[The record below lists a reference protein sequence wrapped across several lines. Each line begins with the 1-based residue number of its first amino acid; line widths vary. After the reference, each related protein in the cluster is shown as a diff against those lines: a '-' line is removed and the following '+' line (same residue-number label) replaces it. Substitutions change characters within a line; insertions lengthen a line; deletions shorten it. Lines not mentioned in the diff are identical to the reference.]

1 MGSTEMIGYRKLSLA
16 LVVGLVITVT
26 PASAATKSPTPT
38 PKASV
43 SKKAVEKKAV
53 EKKAPVKKP
62 AEKKKAPAK
71 KKPPAK
77 KKAPAKKK
85 ESKLSPSPSPKW
97 PPAGFRTDPLG
108 ETNLYMK
115 IPTAKELV
123 GILSAKSGLASQIK
137 ACTKFTCGAVLVASE
152 LGCRWWQVTADVV
165 GATSPE
171 DRTLKTFGK
180 ITTSVTKSNPQKV
193 ITILLVTTEPIG
205 TGHVLSNISVD
216 CNQSEPTGPLPN
228 TEYQPVELD

>member
-1 MGSTEMIGYRKLSLA
+1 MGSTEVIRYRKLSLA
-16 LVVGLVITVT
+16 LVIGLVFTVT
-26 PASAATKSPTPT
+26 PASAATKSPTPK

-62 AEKKKAPAK
+62 
-71 KKPPAK
+71 PAK
-77 KKAPAKKK
+77 KKAPVKKKKAPVKKK
-85 ESKLSPSPSPKW
+85 EARLSPSPSPKW

-137 ACTKFTCGAVLVASE
+137 SCTEFTCGAVLVASE

-180 ITTSVTKSNPQKV
+180 ITTSATKSNPQKV

-205 TGHVLSNISVD
+205 TGQVLSNISVD

-228 TEYQPVELD
+228 TEYQPAELD